1 VCSGCGHQL
10 KVQRAGFTVQRV
22 AFWAG
27 LSLVGIVVAFFGSA
41 VISGVIA
48 AKDLDSLYVTEPL
61 YLELVDGQL
70 PPAGTLTERVSP
82 GTRVRRFPD
91 PPRTLTLASGAIV
104 RLTDQVDR
112 SQLIRAGRRL
122 TFINVDRE
130 REIADIQDVLL
141 QSRLLVLTGVGGCG
155 KTHRSLRAAAGLAPL
170 LLMASGS
177 FSSRHS
183 WTQPSC
189 LASHQ
194 NARGPSSV
202 KPHCSHALK

>member
-1 VCSGCGHQL
+1 VPGLRPRSFGPTAVCSGCGHQL

-27 LSLVGIVVAFFGSA
+27 LNLVGMVVAFFGSA

-104 RLTDQVDR
+104 AFVRVQVISTGTTHPDV
-112 SQLIRAGRRL
+112 SSAMAQTLA
-122 TFINVDRE
+122 
-130 REIADIQDVLL
+130 ADPVAQPNDVGWMGAWP
-141 QSRLLVLTGVGGCG
+141 SRLSDRNSFALDGG
-155 KTHRSLRAAAGLAPL
+155 
-170 LLMASGS
+170 
-177 FSSRHS
+177 
-183 WTQPSC
+183 
-189 LASHQ
+189 
-194 NARGPSSV
+194 
-202 KPHCSHALK
+202 